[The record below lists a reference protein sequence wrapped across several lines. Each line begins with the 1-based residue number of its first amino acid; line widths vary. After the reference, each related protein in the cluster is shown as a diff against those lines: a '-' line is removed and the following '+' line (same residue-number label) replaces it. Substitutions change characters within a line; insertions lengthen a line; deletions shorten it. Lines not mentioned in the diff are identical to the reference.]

1 MNEPGA
7 LVGLDVGEVRIGVAV
22 SDPLGI
28 LASPH
33 SVIPATDRKEA
44 LEAIQEVVKER
55 EAVGVVA
62 GLPLDQNGE
71 VGPQAKKILDFLDA
85 LREVVGVE
93 VMTQDERFTT
103 AAAERM
109 LIQANMSRRARKK
122 VIDKIAAQHILQLY
136 LDRRKNTGG

>member
-1 MNEPGA
+1 M
-7 LVGLDVGEVRIGVAV
+7 GLDVGEVRIGVAV

-33 SVIPATDRKEA
+33 SVIQVTHTKEA
-44 LEAIQEVVKER
+44 MDAIQRIVQER

-71 VGPQAKKILDFLDA
+71 IGLQAKKILDFLDA
-85 LREVVGVE
+85 LRKVLDVE

-109 LIQANMSRRARKK
+109 LIQADMSRRRRKK

-136 LDRRKNTGG
+136 LDRRKNTGA

>member
-1 MNEPGA
+1 MNTPGA

-33 SVIPATDRKEA
+33 SVIQVTQTKEVMD
-44 LEAIQEVVKER
+44 AIQQVIQER

-71 VGPQAKKILDFLDA
+71 VGPQAQKILDFLDA
-85 LREVVGVE
+85 LREVIDVE
-93 VMTQDERFTT
+93 IATQDERFTT

-109 LIQANMSRRARKK
+109 LIQADVSRKRRKK

-136 LDRRKNTGG
+136 LDRQKSTGA